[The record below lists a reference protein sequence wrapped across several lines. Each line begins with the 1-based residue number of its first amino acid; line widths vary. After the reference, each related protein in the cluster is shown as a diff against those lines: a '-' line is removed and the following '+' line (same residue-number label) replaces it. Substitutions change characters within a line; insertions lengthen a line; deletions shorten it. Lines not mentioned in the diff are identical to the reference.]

1 MKELCDHADAG
12 VEQPYEVSYLSECIA
27 MNSHSLIEPLVADCP
42 IGSAGGRSC
51 LLVSGFLVANLDVS
65 RVFCCKLGRLIF
77 VAAWE
82 DSALFLVW

>member
-1 MKELCDHADAG
+1 MKELCDHTAAA
-12 VEQPYEVSYLSECIA
+12 VQQPYEVSYLSECIV
-27 MNSHSLIEPLVADCP
+27 MNSHSLIEPLVADCL

-65 RVFCCKLGRLIF
+65 RAFCRMSGRLIF

-82 DSALFLVW
+82 DSAIFVVW